1 MSKVPILLNFNM
13 GGLTGFTGLAI
24 SDPCETFNET
34 EMQLKRQWSISDNLV
49 VKKRQSKI
57 NIPIGN

>member
-1 MSKVPILLNFNM
+1 MS
-13 GGLTGFTGLAI
+13 GLTDFTELAI
-24 SDPCETFNET
+24 SDPCETFIQT
-34 EMQLKRQWSISDNLV
+34 EMRLKRRGSISDDLV